1 MKYMGQGSNVV
12 VLFTC
17 MCSYGCFSSCKIGFV
32 ISSVRLR
39 HSSFEQDLVD
49 KSIIFY
55 PKVFPLTN
63 SSSWICWSS
72 ARRSRKRCIQATLVT
87 TSSKQSFVSRL
98 TCSPRLT
105 IIITMVTSAD
115 TKQAPFDVR
124 TMKIKSDQNIL
135 KPMPGRVLILAQT
148 I

>member
-87 TSSKQSFVSRL
+87 TSSKQSFVSGL
-98 TCSPRLT
+98 THMLTTLDNYHHNGYQRWHQASTFWCQDDEDKVRPEHPGTNAWQSP
-105 IIITMVTSAD
+105 
-115 TKQAPFDVR
+115 
-124 TMKIKSDQNIL
+124 N
-135 KPMPGRVLILAQT
+135 
-148 I
+148 